1 MTRLDIEPLRDLND
15 LKHGIHKRWIYKDC
29 LSQETLGDYLQKINF
44 SIQDLN
50 RTFSQKTF
58 DYKDIVFI
66 ICLVDWIRESVNCI
80 LPLFKKGVLDDFSFS
95 CQDTI
100 AKVKKYFDAIRSFV
114 VAHPLET
121 NRHEGFSLNGTYI
134 CLDLFQGDDSMVALT
149 SNHSEQYRYLDY
161 EGMHEGFAKT
171 DFYLK
176 AYSSKY
182 YQNRFFLLIGFCLED
197 IVRYARLCIQKTYEL
212 DKYLF
217 KLKMKDF
224 KEVA

>member
-1 MTRLDIEPLRDLND
+1 MTHLDIEPLRDLND
-15 LKHGIHKRWIYKDC
+15 LKQGLHKRWIYKDC
-29 LSQETLGDYLQKINF
+29 PSQEIALDYLQKINF

-50 RTFSQKTF
+50 QTLSQKQF

-80 LPLFKKGVLDDFSFS
+80 LPLFKDGVSDNFSFS
-95 CQDTI
+95 SQETLTK
-100 AKVKKYFDAIRSFV
+100 AKNYFCAIRSFI

-121 NRHEGFSLNGTYI
+121 TRHKDFSLDGTYI
-134 CLDLFQGDDSMVALT
+134 CVDLFQNDTSFVLLT
-149 SNHSEQYRYLDY
+149 TEHSEQYRYLDY
-161 EGMHEGFAKT
+161 AGMHGGYVKT

-182 YQNRFFLLIGFCLED
+182 YQNQFFLLIGFGLED
-197 IVRYARLCIQKTYEL
+197 IVRYARLCIQKIYEL

>member
-1 MTRLDIEPLRDLND
+1 MTCLDVEPLKDLND
-15 LKHGIHKRWIYKDC
+15 LRHGFNKRWIYEDYP
-29 LSQETLGDYLQKINF
+29 SQEIAFDYLQKINF

-50 RTFSQKTF
+50 QALSQKSF

-66 ICLVDWIRESVNCI
+66 ICLVDWIRESVRCI
-80 LPLFKKGVLDDFSFS
+80 LPLFKKGVLDEFHFSS
-95 CQDTI
+95 QDTI
-100 AKVKKYFDAIRSFV
+100 AKVKKYFDAMRSFI

-121 NRHEGFSLNGTYI
+121 DRHEVFSLDGTYI

-149 SNHSEQYRYLDY
+149 SSHSEQYRYLDY
-161 EGMHEGFAKT
+161 EGMHGGFVKA

-182 YQNRFFLLIGFCLED
+182 YQNRFFLLIGFSLED
-197 IVRYARLCIQKTYEL
+197 IVRYARLCIQKIYEL